1 MDCWKIQ
8 GYKSVNAEPAST
20 FVRPPLVTF
29 AVLRPTSAPSQQCSL
44 VQTLMVPNP
53 TQKVAG
59 VMIIKDK
66 TLFVIHLLECFAE
79 STTMMFLVILILKL

>member
-59 VMIIKDK
+59 VMVKRALLRQDYIV
-66 TLFVIHLLECFAE
+66 FSMLLEII
-79 STTMMFLVILILKL
+79 TNLH

>member
-1 MDCWKIQ
+1 MGHPLTHYCGVIVVLPLATP
-8 GYKSVNAEPAST
+8 S
-20 FVRPPLVTF
+20 LVTF
-29 AVLRPTSAPSQQCSL
+29 AVLQPTNAPSQRHLNAQI
-44 VQTLMVPNP
+44 LMVPNP

-59 VMIIKDK
+59 VMILKHK